1 MPERCAR
8 AALVGAMLLACAGA
22 AAAQTAGGAAQTAG
36 AVQTAAAAQTSAGG
50 PGLTDLGSPV
60 TPEEIEAWGPIVG
73 PGGEGLPAGGGT
85 AAEGLSVYDR
95 RCAACHG
102 ATGREGP
109 DDALAGGQGALA
121 GEQARKTVGSYWPAA
136 TTLWDYVNRAM
147 PFNRPGSLLPDE
159 VYAVVAYV
167 LHLNGI
173 VGEDDPVDADTLP
186 QIEMPNR
193 DGFVPDPRPDLTAP
207 PVASAPPAAGD
218 GAPARGASAA
228 RPSTAQDA
236 AEARSRAGV
245 RGASAAPPSAA
256 RVAAARPVAGSV
268 LDGVFTA
275 AQAERG
281 EQTFREA
288 CAACHDTGEFSGGR
302 FRIGWVGRPVGE
314 LFETISTL
322 MPEADPGS
330 LSRAQYA
337 AVVAYLLQLNG
348 YPAGDADLPSNRQ
361 ALGRLEIAA
370 PPAP

>member
-1 MPERCAR
+1 MCEGRTR
-8 AALVGAMLLACAGA
+8 AAVAGAMLLAWAGA
-22 AAAQTAGGAAQTAG
+22 AAAQTA
-36 AVQTAAAAQTSAGG
+36 AGG
-50 PGLTDLGSPV
+50 PGLTDLGSPA

-85 AAEGLSVYDR
+85 VAEGRSLYDR

-109 DDALAGGQGALA
+109 DDALAGGQGSLA
-121 GEQARKTVGSYWPAA
+121 GAQARKTVGSYWPAA

-147 PFNRPGSLLPDE
+147 PFNRPGSLAPDE

-173 VGEDDPVDADTLP
+173 VGEDDFVDAGTLP
-186 QIEMPNR
+186 RIEMPNR
-193 DGFVPDPRPDLTAP
+193 DGFVPDPRPDLALLP
-207 PVASAPPAAGD
+207 EGASAPPAAGG
-218 GAPARGASAA
+218 GAPAR
-228 RPSTAQDA
+228 
-236 AEARSRAGV
+236 RAT
-245 RGASAAPPSAA
+245 APPA
-256 RVAAARPVAGSV
+256 AGSV

-281 EQTFREA
+281 ERTFREA

-348 YPAGDADLPSNRQ
+348 YPAGDADLPSNQR
-361 ALGRLEIAA
+361 ALGGLEIAA
-370 PPAP
+370 PPTP

>member
-1 MPERCAR
+1 MCEGGAR
-8 AALVGAMLLACAGA
+8 AAVAGAMLLAWAGA
-22 AAAQTAGGAAQTAG
+22 AAAQTA
-36 AVQTAAAAQTSAGG
+36 AGG
-50 PGLTDLGSPV
+50 PGLTDLGSPA

-73 PGGEGLPAGGGT
+73 PAGEGLPAGGGT
-85 AAEGLSVYDR
+85 AAEGRSLYDR

-109 DDALAGGQGALA
+109 DDALAGGQGSLA
-121 GEQARKTVGSYWPAA
+121 GVQARKTVGSYWPAA

-147 PFNRPGSLLPDE
+147 PFNRPGSLAPDE

-173 VGEDDPVDADTLP
+173 VGEDDSIDAETLP
-186 QIEMPNR
+186 RIEMPNR
-193 DGFVPDPRPDLTAP
+193 DGFVPDPRPDLAAP
-207 PVASAPPAAGD
+207 PVVASAPPAAGG
-218 GAPARGASAA
+218 GAPAR
-228 RPSTAQDA
+228 
-236 AEARSRAGV
+236 RA
-245 RGASAAPPSAA
+245 AAPPA
-256 RVAAARPVAGSV
+256 AGSV

-281 EQTFREA
+281 ERTFREA

-337 AVVAYLLQLNG
+337 SVVAYLLQLNG
-348 YPAGDADLPSNRQ
+348 YPVGDADLPSNRQ

>member
-1 MPERCAR
+1 MCEGRAR
-8 AALVGAMLLACAGA
+8 AVLADAVLLAWAGA
-22 AAAQTAGGAAQTAG
+22 AVAQTTG
-36 AVQTAAAAQTSAGG
+36 SG
-50 PGLTDLGSPV
+50 PGLTDLGRPA

-73 PGGEGLPAGGGT
+73 PAGEGLPAGGGT
-85 AAEGLSVYDR
+85 AAEGRSLYDR

-173 VGEDDPVDADTLP
+173 VGEDDPVDAETLP
-186 QIEMPNR
+186 RIEMPNR
-193 DGFVPDPRPDLTAP
+193 DGFVPDPRPDLVLLP
-207 PVASAPPAAGD
+207 EGASAPPAAGD
-218 GAPARGASAA
+218 GAPARGAVAA

-236 AEARSRAGV
+236 AEARSRAG
-245 RGASAAPPSAA
+245 RGTAATRPSAAQDGPAAGRQASPA
-256 RVAAARPVAGSV
+256 RVAAAPPAAGSV

-281 EQTFREA
+281 ERTFREA

-348 YPAGDADLPSNRQ
+348 YPAGDADLPSNRR
-361 ALGRLEIAA
+361 ALGQLEIAA

>member
-1 MPERCAR
+1 MCEGGVR
-8 AALVGAMLLACAGA
+8 AAVAGAVLLAWASA
-22 AAAQTAGGAAQTAG
+22 AAAQTAGA
-36 AVQTAAAAQTSAGG
+36 AVQMAVGG
-50 PGLTDLGSPV
+50 PGLTDLGRPA

-73 PGGEGLPAGGGT
+73 PAGEGLPAGGGT
-85 AAEGLSVYDR
+85 AAAGRSLYDR

-109 DDALAGGQGALA
+109 DDPLAGGQGSLA

-173 VGEDDPVDADTLP
+173 VGEDDPVDAETLP
-186 QIEMPNR
+186 RIEMPNR
-193 DGFVPDPRPDLTAP
+193 DGFVPDPRPDLALLP
-207 PVASAPPAAGD
+207 DGPAAGRQ
-218 GAPARGASAA
+218 ASPARGA
-228 RPSTAQDA
+228 
-236 AEARSRAGV
+236 
-245 RGASAAPPSAA
+245 AAPPA
-256 RVAAARPVAGSV
+256 AGSV

-361 ALGRLEIAA
+361 ALGRLEIAV